1 MEINKKK
8 ISNINLLIIFLLLLA
23 LFSYVAINKFQ
34 KDKDQTLA
42 QVPISI
48 NLLTSVHPDLPWNF
62 RPVEPKILVKP
73 GEVTTVEYIVENLGN
88 TETTGIATF
97 VYFPNQF
104 GNYISKINCFCYDAQ
119 TLKPKQ
125 KDKFEFTLSSSM
137 QFMIAKMFIENLK
150 FFDFRFFE
158 KFSIF
163 RFFKI
168 SIGFPMEIFDRK
180 FFGVT
185 NFKMTQLPRY

>member
-8 ISNINLLIIFLLLLA
+8 ISNVILLIIFLLVLG

-34 KDKDQTLA
+34 KDQDQTLA

-62 RPVEPKILVKP
+62 RPVEPKIAVKP

-88 TETTGIATF
+88 AETTGIATF

-104 GNYISKINCFCYDAQ
+104 GNYIRKINCFCYDAQ

-125 KDKFEFTLSSSM
+125 KGKYTLVLLIDPQATKDSKTKNIKEVTIQFT
-137 QFMIAKMFIENLK
+137 
-150 FFDFRFFE
+150 FFDYKE
-158 KFSIF
+158 YKKQKS
-163 RFFKI
+163 
-168 SIGFPMEIFDRK
+168 
-180 FFGVT
+180 
-185 NFKMTQLPRY
+185 